1 MRRSRVFWRRPAR
14 IERPTLLL
22 SFALPVSATSGPSV
36 FVPPLTPPHL
46 LFIQSTLHRSTNSS
60 PLLFRFRS
68 DSALDAFCV
77 SPPAPTLS
85 LRAKKQ
91 KNLLLL
97 PTPPPP
103 LGSSVSFAI
112 FIRRSAQKLF
122 PSVLF
127 SPPLFT
133 HPHQSARCSLGQKI
147 RFRHHL
153 HSKDVR
159 LRVIPSWPLS
169 LGECNFHWLLP
180 LFCSGNVSVD
190 GMCVRAHRHFS
201 RLFIFYLCGG
211 YNTITHF
218 RLPLSLSFD
227 NRSAFV
233 CI

>member
-127 SPPLFT
+127 SPPPSFYSSAPIRPLLSRPKDQISSSSSLKRCTSASNSELAALFGRMQF
-133 HPHQSARCSLGQKI
+133 PLAASSFLLRQ
-147 RFRHHL
+147 RF
-153 HSKDVR
+153 
-159 LRVIPSWPLS
+159 
-169 LGECNFHWLLP
+169 G
-180 LFCSGNVSVD
+180 
-190 GMCVRAHRHFS
+190 
-201 RLFIFYLCGG
+201 
-211 YNTITHF
+211 
-218 RLPLSLSFD
+218 
-227 NRSAFV
+227 
-233 CI
+233 